1 MLIDTSVPDQI
12 PGKNHNHVNQDLTL
26 ERGMA
31 VVRGGD
37 GNQIVVFSGTPGV
50 GKTAT
55 AIELSHRARA
65 FFPEGRLFARL
76 SGGLEQPGTEAEVL
90 KDFLLAFRER
100 PEDIP
105 DRLDARRARFQTL
118 TAGRRLQVF
127 LDGAT
132 SASQVR
138 TLLPGVGPSLVIVTE
153 GRPLSTLMVDN
164 PVTFLELAPLEDDAA
179 VELFS
184 RLIGED
190 RVAAERAEVDE
201 IIKLCGHLPIALCVV
216 GAMITRSRRATVA
229 SMATR
234 LGDERRRVTRLSLD
248 DDLSVTSVF
257 NAAYRLLGDSAQVC
271 YRALGLRPRSGEIGI
286 PALAAALEMPDY
298 EVLDAMTELADA
310 RLVDELEDD
319 RYVVREL
326 VALHAEQLEDRQGS
340 ERSAET
346 ARLLDFYRQGAIDAD
361 AMIAPLRPWRQSL
374 FPELIAGQGHDTPD
388 RARQWLRAER
398 ANLRAVVEYAHE
410 LDRQD
415 LLAQWCVLLWPFY
428 EKEKF
433 LDDLFAT
440 HRLALRKVTAPQT
453 RSLLHTQVGYAHYW
467 LRELTDAAGEFER
480 AVALACEVGSPEL
493 EATASEGLGLVKL
506 AQGRLD
512 EARTLLVRSLE
523 LAKDTGDVRRI
534 ALAELHLAKTEA
546 PSRALELLEHAEAV
560 FVGLDA
566 DEAENEA
573 KVLTWRGRKLIELGD
588 YGTARDLLR
597 RALDTMA
604 TRGRRFDEAEALTA
618 LGAAASGAGETRQAI
633 EHYQEALVIYEGL
646 RFTGPAEAVRAE
658 LTALGDTASP

>member
-1 MLIDTSVPDQI
+1 MIDVSVPDQI
-12 PGKNHNHVNQDLTL
+12 PGRNHNHVNQDETL

-55 AIELSHRARA
+55 AIELSHRARTYY
-65 FFPEGRLFARL
+65 PEGRLFARL

-90 KDFLLAFRER
+90 KEFLLAFRER

-164 PVTFLELAPLEDDAA
+164 PVTFLELTPLEDDAA
-179 VELFS
+179 IELFS
-184 RLIGED
+184 RLIGEE
-190 RVAAERAEVDE
+190 RVTAERAEVDQ
-201 IIKLCGHLPIALCVV
+201 IIGLCGHLPIALCVV
-216 GAMITRSRRATVA
+216 GAMINRSRRGTVA
-229 SMATR
+229 SMAAR
-234 LGDERRRVTRLSLD
+234 LGDERRRVARLSLD

-257 NAAYRLLGDSAQVC
+257 NAAYRLLSDPAQIC
-271 YRALGLRPRSGEIGI
+271 YRALGLRPRSGEISV

-298 EVLDAMTELADA
+298 DVLDAMTELADA
-310 RLVDELEDD
+310 RLVDELGDD
-319 RYVVREL
+319 RYIVREL
-326 VALHAEQLEDRQGS
+326 VALHAEHLDDRPGS

-346 ARLLDFYRQGAIDAD
+346 ARLLDFYHQGAIDAD
-361 AMIAPLRPWRQSL
+361 ALIAPLRPWRQSL
-374 FPELIAGQGHDTPD
+374 FPELIAGTHHDSPEQ
-388 RARQWLRAER
+388 ARRWLRTER
-398 ANLRAVVEYAHE
+398 ANLRAAVEYAYE
-410 LDRQD
+410 LGRQD
-415 LLAQWCVLLWPFY
+415 LLGQWCVLLWPFY

-440 HRLALRKVTAPQT
+440 HRLALRACTAPQM

-467 LRELTDAAGEFER
+467 LRELEDAAGEFER
-480 AVALACEVGSPEL
+480 AFALAREVGEVGL
-493 EATASEGLGLVKL
+493 EATAGEGFGLVRL
-506 AQGRLD
+506 AQGRAD

-523 LAKDTGDVRRI
+523 LANATGDERRV
-534 ALAELHLAKTEA
+534 ALAELHLAKTE
-546 PSRALELLEHAEAV
+546 PPRRALELLEHAEAV
-560 FVGLDA
+560 FTGLSA

-588 YGTARDLLR
+588 FSTARGLLT
-597 RALDTMA
+597 RALDTM
-604 TRGRRFDEAEALTA
+604 TSRGRRFDEAEVLVA
-618 LGAAASGAGETRQAI
+618 LGSAASGAENTQQAV
-633 EHYQEALVIYEGL
+633 EHYREALVIYEGL
-646 RFTGPAEAVRAE
+646 RFSGPARAVRGE
-658 LTALGDTASP
+658 LTALGDTTSP